1 MDRQLPDG
9 TVVWTS
15 PSGQSYTTE
24 PGSRL
29 LFPSLCRPTARVVVS
44 AAEVA
49 AAVAAAEAQPG
60 RGLAMPRR
68 RRTRAQDRAA
78 RIAAERRLNQTQP
91 QPRETAVFTAR
102 APAESFAS
110 WFASLPPGDDSPPP
124 F

>member
-1 MDRQLPDG
+1 
-9 TVVWTS
+9 VVWTS
-15 PSGQSYTTE
+15 PGGQTHTTQ
-24 PGSRL
+24 PGSRIM
-29 LFPSLCRPTARVVVS
+29 FPSLCRPTARVVLS

-49 AAVAAAEAQPG
+49 AAVAAAETETG

-78 RIAAERRLNQTQP
+78 RIAAERRLNETQP
-91 QPRETAVFTAR
+91 QPRVTAVSTAR
-102 APAESFAS
+102 APAESSAS